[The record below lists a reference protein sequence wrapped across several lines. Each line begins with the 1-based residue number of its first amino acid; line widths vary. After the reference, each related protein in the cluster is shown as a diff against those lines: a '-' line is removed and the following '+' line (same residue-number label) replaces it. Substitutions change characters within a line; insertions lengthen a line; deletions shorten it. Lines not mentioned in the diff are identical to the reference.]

1 MYIKKGY
8 QTEECL
14 RARKETAQRR
24 RQNADEKYRRL
35 FYELGLDENFEYI
48 QFEGKDKIRLKC
60 KRCGVEKLRTKC
72 VFVGKQE
79 KLFCRGCGNGTLT
92 FSPFV
97 DEVLAFYAGG
107 HSINETCERFGVGKY
122 QLMDWAK
129 RRKVSNGRSLT
140 DVNAEKARAAALA
153 TLPDRE
159 KKFIVKVEARGFEY
173 LGGYTRKDCFIKV
186 KCKTCGEV
194 SERSTQPFDDGK
206 AVCVNCKRLASVE
219 KHVNEKMQKQIERE
233 RRKAEKLEANPLGLS
248 PYQLERQKVLDIQHT
263 CKICGKQY
271 TIRSYMKSINTKYV
285 RDSGFC
291 SAFCRDKAKHDAQL
305 RNSKKYK
312 AQGKSWRCNGC
323 TRARK
328 LGLPFEEGIT
338 KKKLLKRD
346 GDRCAI
352 CSLPLQMDGDFRAP
366 LYWSV
371 DHIIPL
377 AKGIV
382 NGKGGHTWDNVQL
395 AHRQCNSA
403 KRDLI
408 GKEWNNGN
416 G

>member
-1 MYIKKGY
+1 MDK
-8 QTEECL
+8 
-14 RARKETAQRR
+14 RKEKAAEHY
-24 RQNADEKYRRL
+24 RQKFEA
-35 FYELGLDENFEYI
+35 LGLDGFEFIRKEWSQKHDTRFWVRCKKCGAELLRYNDVLR
-48 QFEGKDKIRLKC
+48 GKTKTLTCDK
-60 KRCGVEKLRTKC
+60 
-72 VFVGKQE
+72 
-79 KLFCRGCGNGTLT
+79 CGNGFECYTD
-92 FSPFV
+92 FAN
-97 DEVLAFYAGG
+97 EVLNFYSDH
-107 HSINETCERFGVGKY
+107 HSTKETCEKFGISHTK
-122 QLMDWAK
+122 LATWASA
-129 RRKVSNGRSLT
+129 RGISNGRT
-140 DVNAEKARAAALA
+140 INEINAEKAKAVALA

-159 KKFIVKVEARGFEY
+159 KKFITKVEARGFEY
-173 LGGYTRKDCFIKV
+173 LGGFTRKDCFIKV
-186 KCKTCGEV
+186 KCKTCGEI
-194 SERSTQPFDDGK
+194 SKRSTQPFVDGK
-206 AVCVNCKRLASVE
+206 AVCANCKHLASVE
-219 KHVNEKMQKQIERE
+219 KRENEKKQKQIERE
-233 RRKAEKLEANPLGLS
+233 RREAEKLEANPLSLS

-291 SAFCRDKAKHDAQL
+291 SAFCRDKAKHDARL

-323 TRARK
+323 ARARK

-382 NGKGGHTWDNVQL
+382 NGRGGHTWDNVQL

>member
-24 RQNADEKYRRL
+24 RQNTMHN
-35 FYELGLDENFEYI
+35 YET
-48 QFEGKDKIRLKC
+48 
-60 KRCGVEKLRTKC
+60 V
-72 VFVGKQE
+72 
-79 KLFCRGCGNGTLT
+79 
-92 FSPFV
+92 
-97 DEVLAFYAGG
+97 
-107 HSINETCERFGVGKY
+107 
-122 QLMDWAK
+122 
-129 RRKVSNGRSLT
+129 
-140 DVNAEKARAAALA
+140 
-153 TLPDRE
+153 
-159 KKFIVKVEARGFEY
+159 
-173 LGGYTRKDCFIKV
+173 
-186 KCKTCGEV
+186 
-194 SERSTQPFDDGK
+194 
-206 AVCVNCKRLASVE
+206 
-219 KHVNEKMQKQIERE
+219 
-233 RRKAEKLEANPLGLS
+233 
-248 PYQLERQKVLDIQHT
+248 
-263 CKICGKQY
+263 
-271 TIRSYMKSINTKYV
+271 
-285 RDSGFC
+285 
-291 SAFCRDKAKHDAQL
+291 
-305 RNSKKYK
+305 KKYK

-323 TRARK
+323 ARARK

-382 NGKGGHTWDNVQL
+382 NGRGGHTWDNVQL